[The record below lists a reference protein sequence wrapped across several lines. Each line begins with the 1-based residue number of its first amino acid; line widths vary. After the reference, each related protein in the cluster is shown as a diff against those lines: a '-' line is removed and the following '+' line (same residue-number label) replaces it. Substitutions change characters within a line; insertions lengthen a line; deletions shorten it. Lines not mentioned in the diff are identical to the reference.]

1 MKNSFK
7 ILLLTFNLFL
17 INNIYGQ
24 VSKTDSI
31 AELIIDPIEIFPFN
45 IKRKSVYVNLPKKL
59 KGSGLGVI
67 KLHVNNIGKILRMDI
82 QKLKIQLNNGKNIS
96 FSNVDASANY
106 PPQIR
111 AYYYYL
117 KKYVGQVKIAHATT
131 TEPPNKS
138 FVYLLVRFKK

>member
-7 ILLLTFNLFL
+7 IILLTFNLL
-17 INNIYGQ
+17 LVNNIYGQ

-31 AELIIDPIEIFPFN
+31 AEVIIDPIEVFPFN
-45 IKRKSVYVNLPKKL
+45 IKRKSVYVNLPDKL
-59 KGSGLGVI
+59 KGTGLGVI
-67 KLHVNNIGKILRMDI
+67 KLHVNNIGKILRIDI

-96 FSNVDASANY
+96 FSNVDSSSNY
-106 PPQIR
+106 PPQIQ

-117 KKYVGQVKIAHATT
+117 KKYVGQVKIAPATT
-131 TEPPNKS
+131 IKPPNKS